1 MGDGDKLRQA
11 IHFRLRGSYPQLSQ
25 TVVAAALVVQ
35 CRIGAFVR
43 FLNQTIRKHLLN
55 RTVERAGTDMQLSL
69 CETFDFLHD
78 AVAMQLT
85 ITQCKKNVKY
95 RRAE

>member
-43 FLNQTIRKHLLN
+43 FLDQTIRKHLLN
-55 RTVERAGTDMQLSL
+55 RTVERAGTHMQLSL
-69 CETFDFLHD
+69 GEAFDFLHD
-78 AVAMQLT
+78 AVSMQFAV
-85 ITQCKKNVKY
+85 TQCQQNMEHC
-95 RRAE
+95 RTE